1 MITYTHRVHPR
12 ARSIKIRIEAN
23 GEVVVV
29 TPKRYSAHQLE
40 QFISQNQAWITVT
53 QQKALAKRSLVQ
65 SDDKVLIFGQPYQLV
80 VQFSKQEK
88 LGVRLEDHKLIVNPI
103 DPTATEP
110 SSPEVKKQLDR
121 FLKHTAEKY
130 IIPRTHQLAEVMNIS
145 FQSISL
151 RQQKT
156 RWGSC
161 SSTGSL
167 NFNWRLVHYA
177 PAVIDY
183 VIIHELAH
191 RKHMDHSKAF
201 WNLVKKYDSEYL
213 LHRGWLKRH
222 GMSVG

>member
-40 QFISQNQAWITVT
+40 QFISQNQTWITLT

-65 SDDKVLIFGQPYQLV
+65 SDDKVLIFGQTYQV
-80 VQFSKQEK
+80 RVQYSKLEK
-88 LGVRLEDHKLIVNPI
+88 LGVRLEGQELIVNPI
-103 DPTATEP
+103 ALTISSP
-110 SSPEVKKQLDR
+110 SAPEVKKQLDR
-121 FLKHTAEKY
+121 FFKHTAEKY
-130 IIPRTHQLAEVMNIS
+130 VIPRTHQLAEVMGIS

-161 SSTGSL
+161 SSAGSL
-167 NFNWRLVHYA
+167 NFNWRLVHYE

-191 RKHMDHSKAF
+191 RKHMDHSAAF